1 MLQTEYVRNL
11 NSNYERVLLDGKPEE
26 QRYQYCILS
35 RGGIKGLLSCSLRY
49 INDLAYL
56 YYDITST
63 QNVHQLYAARSIS
76 RHWIKDFLWNMK
88 RLQRELERFLLD
100 DRNVIWTP
108 EQIFQDPEK
117 NDFYFVYVPYSQE
130 EGTFMNLLKFWV
142 EHIDYNDEPLV
153 ECIYKM
159 YEQFEKLGEDYL
171 QAQIY
176 EDASCIQET
185 PEISTGSTQAVQNG
199 RMGQLLE
206 DNNVT
211 EGIPQGGAYIGQTT
225 RAAQI
230 GRTEQIVRAAPP
242 LSLNQ
247 ISRADSAFGRDNTL
261 QPDKEA
267 IHIDEQKEQKKG
279 IRYLFDSRKKRQKNQ
294 MEAYRQEML
303 GKVEG
308 YAVSEETIYQE
319 DYGRTVY
326 IEEHETQETVRC
338 LLNRDGKIAAEI
350 TKTPFVIGKRT
361 GEVDLALEDSSVSR
375 LHARILKEDEEVYL
389 EDLNSTNGTFKNGLR
404 MQPYEKRVL
413 ESGDEIR
420 LGKIMLLYR

>member
-11 NSNYERVLLDGKPEE
+11 NSNYERMLLDGKPEE

-63 QNVHQLYAARSIS
+63 QNVHQLFAARSIS
-76 RHWIKDFLWNMK
+76 RVWIKDFLWNMK

-100 DRNVIWTP
+100 DRNVIWSP

-117 NDFYFVYVPYSQE
+117 NEFYFVYIPYSHE
-130 EGTFMNLLKFWV
+130 YGTFMNLLKFWV
-142 EHIDYNDEPLV
+142 EHIDYNDESLV
-153 ECIYKM
+153 ECVYKM

-176 EDASCIQET
+176 EDASCLNEAPKISYEIAAET
-185 PEISTGSTQAVQNG
+185 DSMKTAPVGHACQPEQNSETVSPSRVNRTPLAESASYEKNTVQPSRNAAG
-199 RMGQLLE
+199 
-206 DNNVT
+206 T
-211 EGIPQGGAYIGQTT
+211 EEG
-225 RAAQI
+225 
-230 GRTEQIVRAAPP
+230 
-242 LSLNQ
+242 
-247 ISRADSAFGRDNTL
+247 
-261 QPDKEA
+261 
-267 IHIDEQKEQKKG
+267 KEQKKG
-279 IRYLFDSRKKRQKNQ
+279 IRYFFDGRKKRQKNQ
-294 MEAYRQEML
+294 AEAYHQEML
-303 GKVEG
+303 EKVEG
-308 YAVSEETIYQE
+308 YAVSEETTYQE

-326 IEEHETQETVRC
+326 MEEQEARETVRC
-338 LLNRDGKIAAEI
+338 LFNREGRVAAEI

-375 LHARILKEDEEVYL
+375 LHARILQEDKEVYL

-404 MQPYEKRVL
+404 MQPYEKRLL
-413 ESGDEIR
+413 EAGDEIR
-420 LGKIMLLYR
+420 LGKVLLIYR